1 MKNFLVIIALLFIC
15 IPYAS
20 ANDLCSGDLEKLPI
34 LSNGRVKPLQVH
46 AKEALKFMTG
56 KSKPLDASSAQTYCQ
71 LSLSSFL
78 PQDQQTQLNLKVS
91 HEESKNLLGLDA
103 KAKQVSPDVV
113 AEKMRSL
120 NSFVHNLEK
129 TGQKKSVADDL
140 QQLMHRYNLYSS
152 IKHGLDWNMPPS
164 DKKGDTNL
172 LEQTWPNI
180 QQLIKS
186 NEKYKDPSVLMTKIK
201 EAGNTYAAINSDYLV
216 ELTYDKL
223 KLFHWAMLLT
233 IFGLAAAF
241 GFRKVKHPVTLIF
254 VGLIFAFEISAAIFR
269 MIIGGRA
276 PVTNMYETVMCVG
289 IGGLLFAFILA
300 LYRKERLYLIM
311 GLIINLIALFMMN
324 FASSMFDATIKPL
337 MPVLR
342 DNFWLA
348 THVTSITISYAALAL
363 SWFVAIYFMVKSC
376 FTIVDKAELKKL
388 NTFAYDCIKIGV
400 VLLAAGIILGAV
412 WADYSWGRFWGWDP
426 KETWSLIALLAYMI
440 VLHGR
445 YAGWINTKTF
455 MPITG
460 LAFNSIL
467 MAWFGVNY
475 ILASGLHSYGFSSG
489 GALFLAIVVL
499 IQAIIF
505 AMFFVKT
512 RFFKR

>member
-1 MKNFLVIIALLFIC
+1 MKKILLILALVFIC

-34 LSNGRVKPLQVH
+34 LSNGRVKPLQIH
-46 AKEALKFMTG
+46 AKEALKFITG
-56 KSKPLDASSAQTYCQ
+56 KSKPLEASAAQTYCQ
-71 LSLSSFL
+71 LSLSSLL
-78 PQDQQTQLNLKVS
+78 PQDQQTHLNLKVS
-91 HEESKNLLGLDA
+91 HEESKKLLGLDA
-103 KAKQVSPDVV
+103 KAKQVSPAIV

-120 NSFVHNLEK
+120 GSFVRNLEK
-129 TGQKKSVADDL
+129 TGQKKSVSDDL
-140 QQLMHRYNLYSS
+140 NQLMHRYNLYSS

-164 DKKGDTNL
+164 STKNDAHL
-172 LEQTWPNI
+172 LEKTWPTI
-180 QQLIKS
+180 QQTIKS
-186 NEKYKDPSVLMTKIK
+186 DEKYKEPSALMSKIK
-201 EAGNTYAAINSDYLV
+201 ESGNHYATLNSGYLT

-223 KLFHWAMLLT
+223 HLFHWAMLLT
-233 IFGLAAAF
+233 ILAIAAAF
-241 GFRKVKHPVTLIF
+241 GFRKEKHPVTMFL
-254 VGLIFAFEISAAIFR
+254 VGLVFTFEITAAIFR

-324 FASSMFDATIKPL
+324 FATSMFDATIKPL

-363 SWFVAIYFMVKSC
+363 SWFVAIYFMVKSY
-376 FTIVDKAELKKL
+376 FKKVDNAELRKL

-400 VLLAAGIILGAV
+400 VLLASGIILGAV

-445 YAGWINTKTF
+445 YAGWITTRTF

-475 ILASGLHSYGFSSG
+475 ILATGLHSYGFSSG
-489 GALFLAIVVL
+489 GAFFLAVVVL
-499 IQAIIF
+499 IQAVIF
-505 AMFFVKT
+505 AVFFVKT
-512 RFFKR
+512 RFFSR